1 MQLMEKMVVTM
12 MLVRGKG
19 AEGEEEEEESQVY
32 NVRNFTNKY
41 I

>member
-1 MQLMEKMVVTM
+1 MAM
-12 MLVRGKG
+12 MLIRGKG
-19 AEGEEEEEESQVY
+19 GEGEEEEEESQVY

>member
-1 MQLMEKMVVTM
+1 MERMVVAV
-12 MLVRGKG
+12 MLIRGKG
-19 AEGEEEEEESQVY
+19 GEGEEEEEESHVY

>member
-1 MQLMEKMVVTM
+1 MERMVVAM
-12 MLVRGKG
+12 MLIRGKG
-19 AEGEEEEEESQVY
+19 GEGEEEEEESQVY

>member
-1 MQLMEKMVVTM
+1 MERIVVTM

-32 NVRNFTNKY
+32 NARNFTNKY